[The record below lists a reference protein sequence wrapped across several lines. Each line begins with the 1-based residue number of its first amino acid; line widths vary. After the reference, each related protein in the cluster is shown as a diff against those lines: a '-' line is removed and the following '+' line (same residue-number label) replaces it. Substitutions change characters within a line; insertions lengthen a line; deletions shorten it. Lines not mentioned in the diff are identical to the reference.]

1 MIYFY
6 KQGTHIMDADQAEE
20 AMKNLE
26 ASLRKGTF
34 KYKADSVF
42 QSQIDDIK
50 KSWPEEHRSY
60 MRGLVSKEGP
70 EPSPPAIRR
79 AMDRTLMES
88 VAHSRA
94 TLRNTSVQTE
104 MKAISADLCL
114 SMLYRVA
121 PDASPS
127 GGRRKFGNVMVITRT
142 LGEFN
147 PRRVIVKQSDAGSAD
162 RFVFFVYNSELC
174 RSWAVGWMTR
184 YDVEKMPCG
193 NKLTNPMEC
202 SWSATCHYGSV
213 EKLRPMSE
221 LLHMDFVMEPCE
233 GVLMESVPD
242 MDDVPVKTKT
252 QMEEYMNGR
261 ESSADEFWQAL
272 GMDNP
277 AGKGER

>member
-6 KQGTHIMDADQAEE
+6 KRGADVMDVDRVEQV
-20 AMKNLE
+20 MTSLE
-26 ASLRKGTF
+26 MALRTGGF
-34 KYKADSVF
+34 EYNSSPIL
-42 QSQIDDIK
+42 QSQIEDIK
-50 KSWPEEHRSY
+50 ASWPDEHRSY

-70 EPSPPAIRR
+70 QPGPATIRR

-88 VAHSRA
+88 VANARA
-94 TLRNTSVQTE
+94 TLRNTSPQTE

-121 PDASPS
+121 PDAGPS
-127 GGRRKFGNVMVITRT
+127 GGKRKFGNVMVATRT

-147 PRRVIVKQSDAGSAD
+147 PRRVIVKQSDVDSAD
-162 RFVFFVYNSELC
+162 RFIFFIYNSELC
-174 RSWAVGWMTR
+174 RSWAVGWMTKDEVR
-184 YDVEKMPCG
+184 SLPCG
-193 NKLTNPMEC
+193 NKLTNPKEC
-202 SWSATCHYGSV
+202 SWSSTCHYGSV
-213 EKLRPMSE
+213 ESLRPMSE
-221 LLHMDFVMEPCE
+221 LLRADSIAKPSE

-242 MDDVPVKTKT
+242 MDEVPVKTKA